1 MDVDAITMDLNA
13 LTFEERND
21 LLKKGLCF
29 RCKKPGIARECP
41 NHGPQNYKNFDN
53 RNFYNRAPS
62 PTQRNDNRAFVPRN
76 NNQRSVHDTIKK
88 PGPRE
93 INKMIQALTTE
104 ERNEMFDLAEKDDV
118 EKGQSER
125 DFS

>member
-21 LLKKGLCF
+21 LYKKGLCF
-29 RCKKPGIARECP
+29 KCKKPGIARECP
-41 NHGPQNYKNFDN
+41 NHGPQNYGNFNN
-53 RNFYNRAPS
+53 RNFNHAPA
-62 PTQRNDNRAFVPRN
+62 QRNDNRAFVPCN
-76 NNQRSVHDTIKK
+76 NNQRNIHDMIKK
-88 PGPRE
+88 PGPQE

-118 EKGQSER
+118 EKGPSEW